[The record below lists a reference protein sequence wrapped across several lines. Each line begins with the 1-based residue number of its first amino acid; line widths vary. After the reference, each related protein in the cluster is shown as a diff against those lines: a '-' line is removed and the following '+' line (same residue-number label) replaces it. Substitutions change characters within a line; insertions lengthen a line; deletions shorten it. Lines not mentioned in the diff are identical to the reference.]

1 MLNPYV
7 FKFCWFL
14 VDRTTLKKLLM
25 LKTSIMCY
33 LEMKVVSQEEVA
45 KL

>member
-1 MLNPYV
+1 MFESIYIQVLL
-7 FKFCWFL
+7 L
-14 VDRTTLKKLLM
+14 VGRTTLKKLLM